1 MAKKKKSIFDERNS
15 KPVSRDGFAWCL
27 YLMGTNI
34 LRNLWLSVILAL
46 GCVTVVFAPAVIT
59 GANRS
64 ILMLLRGRG
73 GLFWE
78 DFREDFTD
86 RFFKKLGYWL
96 MMMLVPVAIGL
107 WLYILGVPAGTVTPV
122 IFVGLLLSLVIQTY
136 FFVML
141 SALEISL
148 GDCLKNA
155 FLLFFLEWKT
165 SVLFGVGYALL
176 IFVAYLTFPY
186 SIPVLSFYLF
196 SCIMILTCQQVRRI
210 IIRRGL
216 YATEEKK
223 YIPVDRCKD
232 TAEGEDKK

>member
-1 MAKKKKSIFDERNS
+1 MVKKKDLLKPER
-15 KPVSRDGFAWCL
+15 KISREGFAWCI

-34 LRNLWLSVILAL
+34 LRNLWLSILVAV

-64 ILMLLRGRG
+64 ILILLRGRG

-107 WLYILGVPAGTVTPV
+107 WLYILGAETGLVTIV
-122 IFVGLLLSLVIQTY
+122 ILAGLLLSLVLQTY
-136 FFVML
+136 FFTML
-141 SALEISL
+141 AALEISL
-148 GDCLKNA
+148 SDCLKNA
-155 FLLFFLEWKT
+155 FLLLILEWKT
-165 SVLFGVGYALL
+165 SFVVLFSYAVIL
-176 IFVAYLTFPY
+176 IIAYLTFPY
-186 SIPVLSFYLF
+186 SIPVLSFYLI
-196 SCIMILTCQQVRRI
+196 SCIMIMTCQQVRRI

-216 YATEEKK
+216 YTTEEKK
-223 YIPVDRCKD
+223 YIPLDGSEN
-232 TAEGEDKK
+232 TAEGDARS

>member
-1 MAKKKKSIFDERNS
+1 MAKKKKDIFKPER
-15 KPVSRDGFAWCL
+15 KISREGFAWCL

-34 LRNLWLSVILAL
+34 LRNLWLSVLLAV

-64 ILMLLRGRG
+64 ILILLRGRG

-78 DFREDFTD
+78 DFREDFMD

-107 WLYILGVPAGTVTPV
+107 WLYILGAPSGTVTTV
-122 IFVGLLLSLVIQTY
+122 ILVGLLLSLVLQTY

-141 SALEISL
+141 AALEISL
-148 GDCLKNA
+148 TDCLKNA
-155 FLLFFLEWKT
+155 FLLLILEWKT
-165 SVLFGVGYALL
+165 SFVFFAAYAVI
-176 IFVAYLTFPY
+176 IFAAYLSFPY
-186 SIPVLSFYLF
+186 SIPVLCFYLF

-216 YATEEKK
+216 YTTDEKK
-223 YIPVDRCKD
+223 YIPLERCEN
-232 TAEGEDKK
+232 TAEGEDKQ

>member
-1 MAKKKKSIFDERNS
+1 MAKKKDIL
-15 KPVSRDGFAWCL
+15 KPDRKISREGFAWCV

-34 LRNLWLSVILAL
+34 LRNLWLSILMAL
-46 GCVTVVFAPAVIT
+46 GCATVIFAPAVIT

-64 ILMLLRGRG
+64 ILILLRGRG

-86 RFFKKLGYWL
+86 RFFKKLIYWL
-96 MMMLVPVAIGL
+96 MLMLVPVAIGL
-107 WLYILGVPAGTVTPV
+107 WLYILGAETGLVTIV
-122 IFVGLLLSLVIQTY
+122 ILVGLLLSLVVQTY

-141 SALEISL
+141 AALEISL
-148 GDCLKNA
+148 SDCLKNA
-155 FLLFFLEWKT
+155 FLLLVLEWKT
-165 SVLFGVGYALL
+165 SFVFLASYA
-176 IFVAYLTFPY
+176 IIIVIAYLTFPY

-216 YATEEKK
+216 YTTDEKK
-223 YIPVDRCKD
+223 YIPLEHCDR
-232 TAEGEDKK
+232 TVEGDAK

>member
-1 MAKKKKSIFDERNS
+1 MNN

-34 LRNLWLSVILAL
+34 LRNLWLSVILTL
-46 GCVTVVFAPAVIT
+46 GCATVVFAPAVIT

-78 DFREDFTD
+78 DFREDFAD

-96 MMMLVPVAIGL
+96 MMMLVPVAVGL
-107 WLYILGVPAGTVTPV
+107 WLYILGAQVKLVYIVISVGV
-122 IFVGLLLSLVIQTY
+122 IFSLILQTY

-141 SALEISL
+141 AAMEIQLS
-148 GDCLKNA
+148 DCLKNA

-165 SVLFGVGYALL
+165 TLVFFVAFSVV
-176 IFVAYLTFPY
+176 IIVAYLTFPY

-223 YIPVDRCKD
+223 YIPLERCQNA
-232 TAEGEDKK
+232 AEGEDKQ